1 MTESGGKLTRK
12 LQVLLTD
19 EEVAAVNRI
28 ILKDAIELDE
38 RPVSVSAF
46 IRTLIYNEIEKRE
59 LDTKTKISKDD
70 IKKIKPKK

>member
-1 MTESGGKLTRK
+1 MTDSGGKLTRK

-46 IRTLIYNEIEKRE
+46 IRTLIHNEIEKRE
-59 LDTKTKISKDD
+59 SDTKTKISKDD